1 MRPHRHTKGANG
13 ARTER
18 ASKYGLLAP
27 AEPAGDPAAVEIQVR
42 GDVHGATR
50 GTGDQDERDTETGDN
65 TGQRALL
72 ARVIPEDI
80 YEERRPPK

>member
-1 MRPHRHTKGANG
+1 M
-13 ARTER
+13 
-18 ASKYGLLAP
+18 
-27 AEPAGDPAAVEIQVR
+27 EIQVR